1 MTMNEHNKNVNE
13 NDFERVVLQ
22 SEKPVLV
29 DFWAAWCGP
38 CRTLGPTVEAV
49 ADQYAESIRVV
60 KLNVDENPNIAQ
72 RYGIRGIPTLILF
85 QQGEEKERIVGV
97 VDQNEISRTIGRHV
111 DGAANSMTMKK
122 IDKVS
127 RVKYEKWG

>member
-1 MTMNEHNKNVNE
+1 MNEHIKNVNE

-49 ADQYAESIRVV
+49 ADQYAQSVRVV

-97 VDQNEISRTIGRHV
+97 VDQDEISRNINPHINNV
-111 DGAANSMTMKK
+111 SDNVTMKEKK

-127 RVKYEKWG
+127 TI

>member
-1 MTMNEHNKNVNE
+1 MSEHTKNVNE

-49 ADQYAESIRVV
+49 ADQYAESVRVV

-97 VDQNEISRTIGRHV
+97 VDQDEISQTIGPHV
-111 DGAANSMTMKK
+111 DRAANSMTIRK
-122 IDKVS
+122 IDEVS
-127 RVKYEKWG
+127 SSLNTKDGG

>member
-1 MTMNEHNKNVNE
+1 MNEHIKNVNE

-38 CRTLGPTVEAV
+38 CRTLGPTLEAV
-49 ADQYAESIRVV
+49 ADQYVESIRVV

-97 VDQNEISRTIGRHV
+97 VDQDEISRTINPHINNGSDNV
-111 DGAANSMTMKK
+111 TMKEKK

-127 RVKYEKWG
+127 TI

>member
-1 MTMNEHNKNVNE
+1 MNEHITKVNE

-38 CRTLGPTVEAV
+38 CRTLAPIVDAV

-85 QQGEEKERIVGV
+85 QQGEEKVRIVGV
-97 VDQNEISRTIGRHV
+97 VDQNKISRTIGPHV
-111 DGAANSMTMKK
+111 DGATNSMT
-122 IDKVS
+122 IS
-127 RVKYEKWG
+127 RV